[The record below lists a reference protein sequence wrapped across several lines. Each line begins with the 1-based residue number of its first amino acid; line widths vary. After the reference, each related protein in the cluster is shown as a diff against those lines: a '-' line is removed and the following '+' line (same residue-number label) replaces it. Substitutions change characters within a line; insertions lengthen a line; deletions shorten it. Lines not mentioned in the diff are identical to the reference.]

1 MQEMKTVIDKIKEY
15 DTIIIHRHQKPDPDA
30 LGSQVGLKELIKEN
44 FPDKKVYAVG
54 YDEPSLTYLTTMDQ
68 ISDDTYKGALVIV
81 CDTANTPRIDDARY
95 STGDFLIKIDHHPN
109 DDAYGDFLYVD
120 DSASSASE
128 IITEF
133 AMTFGLKLNSESAR
147 MLYAGIVGDTGR
159 FLYPATTSRTMYLAS
174 ILREQD
180 FDFAKLGRQMDSV
193 DLNIAKLQGYVFEN
207 IVIDENGAAYVTL
220 SQELLKSYGVTESEV
235 SSVVP
240 TPGRVASIEA
250 WVLFVEQPEG
260 YYRVNLRSKTTVIN
274 EIAKNHRGGGHIFA
288 SGAVS
293 KNIDENKEI
302 YQELQAAVA
311 NK

>member
-1 MQEMKTVIDKIKEY
+1 MKTVIDKIKEY

-30 LGSQVGLKELIKEN
+30 LGSQVGLKEIIKEN
-44 FPDKKVYAVG
+44 FPNKKVYAVG
-54 YDEPSLTYLTTMDQ
+54 YDEPSLAYLTTMDQ

-81 CDTANTPRIDDARY
+81 CDTANAPRIDDARY
-95 STGDFLIKIDHHPN
+95 NSGDFLIKIDHHPN

-133 AMTFGLKLNSESAR
+133 AMTFGLKLNSASAR

-293 KNIDENKEI
+293 KNVDENKEI

>member
-1 MQEMKTVIDKIKEY
+1 MKTVIDKIKEY

-30 LGSQVGLKELIKEN
+30 LGSQVGLKEIIKEN
-44 FPDKKVYAVG
+44 FPNKKVYAVG
-54 YDEPSLTYLTTMDQ
+54 YDEPSLAYLTTMDQ

-95 STGDFLIKIDHHPN
+95 NSGDFLIKIDHHPN

-133 AMTFGLKLNSESAR
+133 AMTFGLKLNSASAR

-293 KNIDENKEI
+293 KSVDENKEI

>member
-30 LGSQVGLKELIKEN
+30 LGSQVGLKEIIKEN
-44 FPDKKVYAVG
+44 FPNKKVYAVG
-54 YDEPSLTYLTTMDQ
+54 YDEPSLAYLTTMDQ

-95 STGDFLIKIDHHPN
+95 NSGDFLIKIDHHPN

-133 AMTFGLKLNSESAR
+133 AMTFGLKLNSASAR

-293 KNIDENKEI
+293 KSVDENKEI